1 MQAQTRVFSPAAK
14 VMWGVRL
21 RMMSST
27 DLPFSVTGSA
37 APPFSSPMKFYA
49 DVSLRMARRKNNRR
63 LKAYEGGKV

>member
-1 MQAQTRVFSPAAK
+1 
-14 VMWGVRL
+14 
-21 RMMSST
+21 MSRT
-27 DLPFSVTGSA
+27 YLPFSVTGSA